1 MMIDRETWV
10 LMFPYLAEHDMC
22 IRCGGP
28 KVAHGMVHVRTGN
41 GGGHNVRCPESDSR
55 VDP

>member
-1 MMIDRETWV
+1 MIDRETWV

-41 GGGHNVRCPESDSR
+41 GGGHNVRCPDSL
-55 VDP
+55 VDL